1 MGGEGS
7 MSSMRTILRNNK
19 NLLRKKNIFS
29 KGDNFKALSG
39 GNNKNAMTPYE
50 IKETSKKELEAIRV
64 KNAKGERKH
73 IRNVVLLLILIAAIS
88 SLFFLQMN
96 DFVAQRKAI
105 AEDNRGY
112 GDVYSSHMTMGDLY
126 ASRNKWPKAIKKYE
140 EAINL
145 LPEKYI
151 AYNRLAYAMVM
162 NCKMYNNDCSKAKI
176 RIEEIIRLFPDE
188 KKDLEVYISHL
199 ELHQY

>member
-29 KGDNFKALSG
+29 KGDNFKAFSG
-39 GNNKNAMTPYE
+39 GNDKNAKTPYE

-126 ASRNKWPKAIKKYE
+126 ASRNKWSKAIKKYE

-151 AYNRLAYAMVM
+151 AYNRLAYAMVK
-162 NCKMYNNDCSKAKI
+162 NCTILNRGCEKTK
-176 RIEEIIRLFPDE
+176 REIENMMHKFPD
-188 KKDLEVYISHL
+188 KKKELEGLLSRL
-199 ELHQY
+199 EIN